1 MAVNI
6 VASLV
11 TVAARVRPMAAKPWA
26 ARVRTEMFPPAV
38 PIVAVVLEYLHGID
52 LSSMRFAYVGT
63 FLAVPVA
70 LVFLYMGWRLWGG
83 LPALRFA
90 LPAVAGIFIA
100 AAGAVVTH
108 GSPYLDGPREQMTA
122 SLTAAHG

>member
-1 MAVNI
+1 MNLLVSALAVVMAVNI

-52 LSSMRFAYVGT
+52 LSSMS
-63 FLAVPVA
+63 
-70 LVFLYMGWRLWGG
+70 
-83 LPALRFA
+83 
-90 LPAVAGIFIA
+90 A
-100 AAGAVVTH
+100 AAA
-108 GSPYLDGPREQMTA
+108 
-122 SLTAAHG
+122 